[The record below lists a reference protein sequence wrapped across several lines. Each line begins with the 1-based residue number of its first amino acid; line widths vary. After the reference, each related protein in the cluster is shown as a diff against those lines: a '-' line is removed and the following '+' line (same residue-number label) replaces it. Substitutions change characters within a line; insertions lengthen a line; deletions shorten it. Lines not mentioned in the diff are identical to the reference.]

1 MPTTPLPRRA
11 GLRIAAVTAL
21 TAALTPLSGVPT
33 AGAQENATIK
43 IHTAPWDGVA
53 RTPYGDAIDE
63 PRVCR
68 FYLDAVNFEEVTTAT
83 YRIAA
88 EPPAGGAAGLTGTIN
103 LANGAGHSV
112 DLTLPDGQYRLYWTY
127 PGATAPEREKSFTVD
142 CRSSMSTPSP
152 GPQGGPPAGGGGIAR
167 DEAFTTVAGAGV
179 VGLAAVGG
187 VMWFRLRRRT
197 HGA

>member
-88 EPPAGGAAGLTGTIN
+88 EPRPAE
-103 LANGAGHSV
+103 
-112 DLTLPDGQYRLYWTY
+112 LPG
-127 PGATAPEREKSFTVD
+127 
-142 CRSSMSTPSP
+142 SP
-152 GPQGGPPAGGGGIAR
+152 GPSTSRMAPA
-167 DEAFTTVAGAGV
+167 TPWT
-179 VGLAAVGG
+179 
-187 VMWFRLRRRT
+187 
-197 HGA
+197 